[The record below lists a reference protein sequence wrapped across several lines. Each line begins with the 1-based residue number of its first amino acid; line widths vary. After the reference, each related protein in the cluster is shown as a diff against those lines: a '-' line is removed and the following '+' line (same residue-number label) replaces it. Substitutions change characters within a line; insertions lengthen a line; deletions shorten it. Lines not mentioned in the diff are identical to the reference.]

1 MECSDQKT
9 KIHESVDARAPVAQ
23 ECHEHKH
30 MQRPSAGHREAPHSQ
45 PVAVL

>member
-23 ECHEHKH
+23 ECHEHKL
-30 MQRPSAGHREAPHSQ
+30 
-45 PVAVL
+45 PVASGVVRETE